1 MKYYLD
7 TSEAKSNSL
16 TLKNIDVAQFTIVTG
31 PEKSTGADL
40 IISPVDNY
48 PSPITRTLAKK
59 HIVEGASLVQ
69 IKFGQDMIASI
80 LDGRINEAIDR
91 MLSLGAMTWQCIIL
105 EIGIFSEKDGKL
117 LINKS
122 PSYGIKEYRN
132 YLIAKQMYIK
142 RGVIVINISGGRYL
156 TSWIEAEAKAI
167 RNSLD
172 RPVEAV
178 YPFSPPFYEED
189 ISPREKDIKGMTPE
203 EYENTINDKV
213 LNPLL
218 REWDQMQKL
227 QIVND
232 IRLTWRTIPGIGDEL
247 ATRIYN
253 YLGSGDQPQNW
264 YGFQNIIENGDI
276 LRIEGVGKGKLK
288 KITDWLQGE
297 I

>member
-7 TSEAKSNSL
+7 TSETKSNSL
-16 TLKNIDVAQFTIVTG
+16 TLKNIDAAQFTIVIG
-31 PEKSTGADL
+31 PEKATGADL
-40 IISPVDNY
+40 IISPINNFPD
-48 PSPITRTLAKK
+48 PITRTLAKR

-91 MLSLGAMTWQCIIL
+91 MLSLGAMTWQCIVL

-142 RGVIVINISGGRYL
+142 RGVAVINIPGGRYL
-156 TSWIEAEAKAI
+156 TPWIETEAKAI
-167 RNSLD
+167 QNSLD

-178 YPFSPPFYEED
+178 YPFSPLFYEED
-189 ISPREKDIKGMTPE
+189 VTPRNHEGIA
-203 EYENTINDKV
+203 NDKT

-218 REWDQMQKL
+218 REWDQMQRL
-227 QIVND
+227 EIVND
-232 IRLTWRTIPGIGDEL
+232 IRLTFRTIPGIGDEL

-253 YLGSGDQPQNW
+253 YLGETNRAQNW
-264 YGFQNIIENGDI
+264 YGFIGMIEDGSI
-276 LRIEGVGKGKLK
+276 LNVEGVGKGKLIK
-288 KITDWLQGE
+288 AREWLQE
-297 I
+297 EK